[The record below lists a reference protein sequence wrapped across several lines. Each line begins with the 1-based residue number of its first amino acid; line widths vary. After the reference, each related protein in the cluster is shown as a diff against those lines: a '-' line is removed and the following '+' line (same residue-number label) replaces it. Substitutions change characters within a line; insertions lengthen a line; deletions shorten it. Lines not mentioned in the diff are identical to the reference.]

1 MDELYEV
8 AQESGAEYAEERFA
22 ELARFLFARTD
33 PLLLDRPVGAGAD
46 RAVQAL
52 NDVVRVLLGQARA
65 FREWDNEPALA
76 GAWDSLCVIAAQ
88 WRHDPDFLEAW
99 ELE

>member
-1 MDELYEV
+1 M
-8 AQESGAEYAEERFA
+8 
-22 ELARFLFARTD
+22 
-33 PLLLDRPVGAGAD
+33 
-46 RAVQAL
+46 QAL

-76 GAWDSLCVIAAQ
+76 GTWDSMCVIARQ
-88 WRHDPDFLEAW
+88 WRQDPDFLDLW